1 MRPWFE
7 KDPARLLRERS
18 EVTQRYPGSVLVRDG
33 DLLSWRVTLNVEGQ
47 NYVVRVVYPA
57 AFPHQR
63 IDVFPVDPAWK
74 GKDHQTAD
82 GRMCLLSYVPNRWDP
97 SYGAAFMLDRAKGW
111 IELQLGK
118 NRPEHIG
125 EVPFWDGQ
133 YPHATYLAHEA
144 LQFLREHGGGEFY
157 ALEWPERG
165 LRIVTRLVAFDG
177 ARAQVGPPK
186 DFIAIIGV
194 PRGSELKGLWVHAD
208 ESPPWLHKPESVDQA
223 EQFLKQ
229 HAERSEAV
237 SRFRGII
244 KKMRAGRRSKRTL
257 PVIVVHPLGAAEAPP
272 TEEGSAFSV
281 SRMEG
286 QDRLSSSRL
295 LLADFASEIMSRNS
309 GVVDVEALARKTVTV
324 VGLGAI
330 GSVAALALA
339 KAGVRKFHLFDHQK
353 VEPGNVARHVC
364 DLRDIGR
371 TKVNA
376 VGQLIIC
383 RNPEAEIV
391 PYEANIL
398 SEENIDNLADS
409 MGKSDIVMVSTG
421 DRESSG
427 LVNRLSLDMGVE
439 TVYAS
444 VLRGARGGEVF
455 RVTPFHTSC
464 FQCVQRYKAA
474 DPRWTA
480 VAKYDREKGL
490 AVPRDGCGTVFMP
503 GTGIDTETVALAQA
517 RLSLQTLLRT
527 APGST
532 YRDEIGD
539 YLLIGN
545 AKGEPFDETYHIIKD
560 DSYRQRVADCE
571 QCAESSKSPDDED
584 KRLLQRILEEA
595 EKA

>member
-1 MRPWFE
+1 
-7 KDPARLLRERS
+7 
-18 EVTQRYPGSVLVRDG
+18 
-33 DLLSWRVTLNVEGQ
+33 
-47 NYVVRVVYPA
+47 
-57 AFPHQR
+57 
-63 IDVFPVDPAWK
+63 
-74 GKDHQTAD
+74 
-82 GRMCLLSYVPNRWDP
+82 MCLLSYVPNRWDP

-118 NRPEHIG
+118 NMPEHIG

-133 YPHATYLAHEA
+133 YAHATYLARGA
-144 LQFLREHGGGEFY
+144 LQFLREHRGGEFY
-157 ALEWPERG
+157 ALEFMERG
-165 LRIVTRLVAFDG
+165 FRVVTKLVAFDG
-177 ARAQVGPPK
+177 ARAQVGPDKGFLAVMGISHCPE
-186 DFIAIIGV
+186 V
-194 PRGSELKGLWVHAD
+194 KGLWVYAD
-208 ESPPWLHKPESVDQA
+208 ELPPWLHKPESVDQA

-229 HAERSEAV
+229 HAERSEVV
-237 SRFRGII
+237 SRFRGIV

-257 PVIVVHPLGAAEAPP
+257 PVIVMHPLGAAEAPP
-272 TEEGSAFSV
+272 AEEGSAFSV
-281 SRMEG
+281 SRTGG

-309 GVVDVEALARKTVTV
+309 GIVDVEALTRKTVTV
-324 VGLGAI
+324 VGLGAT

-353 VEPGNVARHVC
+353 MEPGNVARHAC
-364 DLRDIGR
+364 DLRDIGK

-391 PYEANIL
+391 SYEANIL

-409 MGKSDIVMVSTG
+409 MEKSDIVMVATG
-421 DRESSG
+421 DRESAG
-427 LVNRLSLDMGVE
+427 LVNRLSLDVGVE

-455 RVTPFHTSC
+455 RVTPFRTSC
-464 FQCVQRYKAA
+464 FQCIQRYKAA

-480 VAKYDREKGL
+480 VANYDREKGPV
-490 AVPRDGCGTVFMP
+490 APRDGCGSVFMP

-527 APGST
+527 TSGST

-545 AKGEPFDETYHIIKD
+545 TKGEPFDGTYHIIKD
-560 DSYRQRVADCE
+560 DSYRERVADCE
-571 QCAESSKSPDDED
+571 QCAESSKPLDDKDE
-584 KRLLQRILEEA
+584 RLLQRILEEA
-595 EKA
+595 EKT

>member
-1 MRPWFE
+1 MRPWYE
-7 KDPARLLRERS
+7 RDPDRLLREHS

-33 DLLSWRVTLNVEGQ
+33 DLLSWRATLNVEGRD
-47 NYVVRVVYPA
+47 YVVRVAYPA

-74 GKDHQTAD
+74 DKDHQTAD

-97 SYGAAFMLDRAKGW
+97 SYGAAFMLERAKGW

-118 NRPEHIG
+118 NKPEHIG

-133 YPHATYLAHEA
+133 YPHATYLTRGA
-144 LQFLREHGGGEFY
+144 LPFLREHGGGEFY

-165 LRIVTRLVAFDG
+165 LRLVTKLVAFDG
-177 ARAQVGPPK
+177 ARAYVGPGEG
-186 DFIAIIGV
+186 FLAVMGV
-194 PRGSELKGLWVHAD
+194 PRGPELKGLWACAD
-208 ESPPWLHKPESVDQA
+208 ERPPWLHRPESVDQA
-223 EQFLKQ
+223 EHFLKQ
-229 HAERSEAV
+229 HAKRSEAA
-237 SRFRGII
+237 SRFRGIV
-244 KKMRAGRRSKRTL
+244 KKMRAGKKSKTTL
-257 PVIVVHPLGAAEAPP
+257 PVIVVHPLSAEEGNP
-272 TEEGSAFSV
+272 TEGSAFSM
-281 SRMEG
+281 SRVGG
-286 QDRLSSSRL
+286 QDRLAPSRL

-309 GVVDVEALARKTVTV
+309 GVVDVEVLARKTVTV

-330 GSVAALALA
+330 GSVGALALA
-339 KAGVRKFHLFDHQK
+339 KAGARRFNLFDHQK
-353 VEPGNVARHVC
+353 VEPGNVARHAC

-371 TKVNA
+371 TKVDA
-376 VGQLIIC
+376 VGRLIIC
-383 RNPEAEIV
+383 RNPEAKIV
-391 PYEANIL
+391 PHEANIL

-409 MGKSDIVMVSTG
+409 MEKSDIVMVATG
-421 DRESSG
+421 DRESAG
-427 LVNRLSLDMGVE
+427 LVNRLSLDVGVE
-439 TVYAS
+439 AVYAS

-455 RVTPFHTSC
+455 RVTPFRTSC

-474 DPRWTA
+474 DPRWDA
-480 VAKYDREKGL
+480 VAKYDRERGP
-490 AVPRDGCGTVFMP
+490 AVPRDGCGAVFMP

-545 AKGEPFDETYHIIKD
+545 AKGEPFDGTYHVIKD
-560 DSYRQRVADCE
+560 DSYRERVADCE
-571 QCAESSKSPDDED
+571 QCSGSGKPLDEED
-584 KRLLQRILEEA
+584 ERLLQRVLEEA